1 MSSLAARAP
10 VSRNISW
17 RPFIARHRGILIA
30 LAVFVVLFGIV
41 NVIAGSF
48 NYFQFSFI
56 SSGGAALAL
65 ATMGQTFVVLTGGFD
80 LSAGAVVSL
89 VNVVLGTGMGTDL
102 SSQILFGLAALGVGA
117 AVGVVN
123 GFFVAYIRMQS
134 IVVTLATMF
143 MVQGITLLIT
153 DKPGGS
159 IAPEFIAF
167 LTGDAIP
174 ELLPAPVVVIGIA
187 ALVWLLIKMTR
198 FGVGLYAVGS
208 DEDGAFA
215 SGLATRWV
223 KFRAYVLAGAFYGA
237 AGAFVSAQTGSADPL
252 VGSAM
257 LLQIFAAVALGGTVL
272 GGGRGGAIGS
282 IIGAYTLM
290 IAVNILLALNVP
302 AYYSSVAEGSLLILA
317 VLGGS
322 LNRHAP
328 IADYI
333 RLGLVTLKARR
344 NGTLAAAHK
353 SDPARP
359 KLPVAPRRASDGA
372 APSWLARHSET
383 LKYLVPAYIGF
394 GVVLIVTQFV
404 SGNAL
409 TNPGYFNS
417 LVVLSSFLVV
427 LSLGQG
433 ATILTGGLDLSLPW
447 MISLV
452 GIVVAGLVRGS
463 DATALWAIPFGLALG
478 TGLGAVNG
486 LGIVLLGLPPI
497 VMTLAM
503 NGILQGAAL
512 VYSGGTPGGF
522 VSPDMRWLMTG
533 HLLGATPVVWLILV
547 FICAAVVLLGRTV
560 FGRHI
565 YAVGNTSI
573 AARFSGVGVGG
584 TLIGVYALSGF
595 CAALV
600 GILLAS
606 FSGQASLGM
615 GDEYLLPSIAAVVVG
630 GSLITGGRGQY
641 LGMLGGVLLLT
652 ALSTLL
658 AGTMLPHAVRDIIFG
673 LVVLGAVLALRD

>member
-167 LTGDAIP
+167 LTGDAIF

-215 SGLATRWV
+215 SGL
-223 KFRAYVLAGAFYGA
+223 GD
-237 AGAFVSAQTGSADPL
+237 AQQCPNRMGP
-252 VGSAM
+252 
-257 LLQIFAAVALGGTVL
+257 
-272 GGGRGGAIGS
+272 
-282 IIGAYTLM
+282 
-290 IAVNILLALNVP
+290 
-302 AYYSSVAEGSLLILA
+302 SVWA
-317 VLGGS
+317 
-322 LNRHAP
+322 
-328 IADYI
+328 
-333 RLGLVTLKARR
+333 
-344 NGTLAAAHK
+344 
-353 SDPARP
+353 
-359 KLPVAPRRASDGA
+359 
-372 APSWLARHSET
+372 
-383 LKYLVPAYIGF
+383 
-394 GVVLIVTQFV
+394 
-404 SGNAL
+404 
-409 TNPGYFNS
+409 
-417 LVVLSSFLVV
+417 
-427 LSLGQG
+427 
-433 ATILTGGLDLSLPW
+433 GLD
-447 MISLV
+447 
-452 GIVVAGLVRGS
+452 RGFRRS
-463 DATALWAIPFGLALG
+463 
-478 TGLGAVNG
+478 
-486 LGIVLLGLPPI
+486 
-497 VMTLAM
+497 
-503 NGILQGAAL
+503 
-512 VYSGGTPGGF
+512 
-522 VSPDMRWLMTG
+522 
-533 HLLGATPVVWLILV
+533 
-547 FICAAVVLLGRTV
+547 
-560 FGRHI
+560 
-565 YAVGNTSI
+565 
-573 AARFSGVGVGG
+573 
-584 TLIGVYALSGF
+584 
-595 CAALV
+595 
-600 GILLAS
+600 
-606 FSGQASLGM
+606 
-615 GDEYLLPSIAAVVVG
+615 
-630 GSLITGGRGQY
+630 
-641 LGMLGGVLLLT
+641 
-652 ALSTLL
+652 
-658 AGTMLPHAVRDIIFG
+658 
-673 LVVLGAVLALRD
+673 